1 MKQTIDLKIFDK
13 NYREANFTVDYFVFD
28 ENRFIFYASFN
39 NMELEFNYFE
49 FLDNCG
55 DFDLAILDQKPN
67 DFNFLS
73 SNIVEKRST
82 TLNFI
87 SNLDVSVNKN
97 NKYKLEISFDLLDS
111 EYIDMNKYKESIKSL
126 RRDFKLKELG
136 I

>member
-1 MKQTIDLKIFDK
+1 MKQTIDLKIFDR
-13 NYREANFTVDYFVFD
+13 NYREANFIVDYFVFD

-39 NMELEFNYFE
+39 NMEIEFNYFE

-87 SNLDVSVNKN
+87 SNLDVSVNKK

-111 EYIDMNKYKESIKSL
+111 EYIDMNKYKESIKSF
-126 RRDFKLKELG
+126 RRDFKLSELG

>member
-13 NYREANFTVDYFVFD
+13 NYREVNFSVDYFVFD
-28 ENRFIFYASFN
+28 ENRFIFYASLN

-49 FLDNCG
+49 FLDNFG
-55 DFDLAILDQKPN
+55 DFDLAILDQKTN
-67 DFNFLS
+67 DFNFF
-73 SNIVEKRST
+73 SNNIIEKRST

-87 SNLDVSVNKN
+87 SNLDVVHKDSE
-97 NKYKLEISFDLLDS
+97 YKLEISFDILDS

>member
-13 NYREANFTVDYFVFD
+13 NYREVNFSVDYFVFD
-28 ENRFIFYASFN
+28 ENRFIFYASLD

-55 DFDLAILDQKPN
+55 DFDLAILDQKTN
-67 DFNFLS
+67 DFNFF
-73 SNIVEKRST
+73 SNNIIEKRST

-87 SNLDVSVNKN
+87 SNLDVVHKDSE
-97 NKYKLEISFDLLDS
+97 YKLDISFDVLDS
-111 EYIDMNKYKESIKSL
+111 EYIDMNKYKESIKLL